1 MFRRCTFWSWWV
13 LQCALLWLGPA
24 TCQASRLAWA
34 GRQPNIDLPSPYLT
48 QTNTIRQSTVLQP
61 FLSYSAIRAELQ
73 HFNTTFTALPA
84 NDKQVFCDC
93 SSAGNECLSPPRYNG
108 ESKFCGFGRWAADV
122 VVGGGWFIW
131 FIGQQFPENP
141 LIGRQR
147 DQWQWCQQKHM
158 APEEDK

>member
-1 MFRRCTFWSWWV
+1 MFRRCAFWSWGR

-24 TCQASRLAWA
+24 RPAGWSAWA

-48 QTNTIRQSTVLQP
+48 QTNTGPSKHCTAAILVIFSNQSRTSILLLLCLPTTSICVIVHRLGM
-61 FLSYSAIRAELQ
+61 SAR
-73 HFNTTFTALPA
+73 P
-84 NDKQVFCDC
+84 
-93 SSAGNECLSPPRYNG
+93 PPRHNG

-122 VVGGGWFIW
+122 AVGGGGFIW
-131 FIGQQFPENP
+131 FIGQQFPENS

-158 APEEDK
+158 APEER